1 MEKWEVLIMEG
12 VTILSEE
19 MIKNFGGD
27 TLFPFLIFLGI
38 LIIIF
43 GICLISYYGSV
54 EVESLIEILIGVT
67 ILMVS
72 IIGSVGNTYY
82 EKNIKVTP
90 IEDKYFIDA
99 NKYKIVKVEGEIIYL
114 EDNNKYNKEG
124 EVIKE

>member
-1 MEKWEVLIMEG
+1 MEG
-12 VTILSEE
+12 VKILSEE
-19 MIKNFGGD
+19 MIKIFGGG

-38 LIIIF
+38 LILIF

-67 ILMVS
+67 MLMAS
-72 IIGSVGNTYY
+72 IIGSVSNTYY

-99 NKYKIVKVEGEIIYL
+99 TKYKVVKVEGEIIYL
-114 EDNNKYNKEG
+114 KDNSKYNEKG
-124 EVIKE
+124 EIIE

>member
-1 MEKWEVLIMEG
+1 MEG
-12 VTILSEE
+12 LKILSEE

-38 LIIIF
+38 LILIF

-67 ILMVS
+67 MLMAS
-72 IIGSVGNTYY
+72 IIGSVSNTYY

-99 NKYKIVKVEGEIIYL
+99 TKYKVVKVEGEIIYL
-114 EDNNKYNKEG
+114 KDNNKYNEKG
-124 EVIKE
+124 EVIE

>member
-1 MEKWEVLIMEG
+1 MEG
-12 VTILSEE
+12 VKILSEE
-19 MIKNFGGD
+19 MVKNFGGE

-38 LIIIF
+38 LILIF

-54 EVESLIEILIGVT
+54 EVESIVEILIGVMLVT
-67 ILMVS
+67 IS

-99 NKYKIVKVEGEIIYL
+99 TKYKVIKVEGEIIYL
-114 EDNNKYNKEG
+114 EDNNKYNEKG
-124 EVIKE
+124 EIIE

>member
-1 MEKWEVLIMEG
+1 MEG
-12 VTILSEE
+12 VKILSEE
-19 MIKNFGGD
+19 MVKNFGGE

-38 LIIIF
+38 LILIF

-54 EVESLIEILIGVT
+54 EVESLIEILIGLT
-67 ILMVS
+67 MLMAS

-99 NKYKIVKVEGEIIYL
+99 TKYKVVKVEGEIIYL
-114 EDNNKYNKEG
+114 EDNNKYNEEG
-124 EVIKE
+124 EIIE